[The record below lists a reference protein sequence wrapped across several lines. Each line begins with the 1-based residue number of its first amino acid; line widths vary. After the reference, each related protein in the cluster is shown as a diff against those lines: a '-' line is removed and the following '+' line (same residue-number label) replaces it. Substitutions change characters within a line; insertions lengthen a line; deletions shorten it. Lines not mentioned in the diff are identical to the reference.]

1 MTFAGQVLRYQDIA
15 SDELT
20 RGPVTDLDLH
30 RARHDDHILP
40 TRRIMKIRER
50 RGRSLIDTNTSVS
63 DFGGQRRKGIG
74 IKVLEMRV
82 IIGSCVDADDFHEN
96 PPARG
101 GRAFERECVPRAED
115 SEDICGGQ
123 AQSRLGVVCC
133 RRRVSVFSLDF
144 INRSVQ

>member
-20 RGPVTDLDLH
+20 RGPVTDFDLH

-82 IIGSCVDADDFHEN
+82 IIGSCVDADDFH
-96 PPARG
+96 G
-101 GRAFERECVPRAED
+101 ILLHVVVER
-115 SEDICGGQ
+115 
-123 AQSRLGVVCC
+123 LN
-133 RRRVSVFSLDF
+133 VSVCRVLR
-144 INRSVQ
+144 IAKTSVVVKGKAV